1 MKVKRTPVFMSL
13 LLVVLLLPVILI
25 GNQSLDGSAQ
35 KKFAKWEWQEATLN
49 AVFDHISK
57 VSGVDIVLDPEITGK
72 ISVSLRDK
80 SWKEVFEVICKM
92 KGLYYE
98 VENKYIYVMTE
109 TGYIAK
115 QLQKAQGVKNLE
127 SLESLEKIMLKLK
140 NTTAKDMQTPV
151 QGLLSERGKVTVVE
165 HTNSLIIDE
174 LPKNLERIRS
184 MIDSLDREM
193 LQISISTKIVE
204 VGSGKQNDI
213 GIQWSFFNQ
222 ASGAQVSHLPSAVKG
237 GSAIS
242 KSLEKATFGILDKRG
257 FSVALD
263 YLFTQNNSEVV
274 AEPQITTVE
283 NKEAKIFMGSR
294 IPVSSLDYA
303 GNTKITMIDAGTE
316 LIVTPRITG
325 DGRVKMEL
333 KPTKKSYEMTDQG
346 PIINEQGAE
355 TEVVIQDGETVVIA
369 GLTSDD
375 NQHSEGGIPFLKD
388 IPILGYLFKYDLKKN
403 VKKDLV
409 IFVTPHIVKTT
420 ALNIMMEAQK
430 KEITST
436 TTN

>member
-1 MKVKRTPVFMSL
+1 MSTKRITVFVS
-13 LLVVLLLPVILI
+13 LLVVALLIPISII
-25 GNQSLDGSAQ
+25 GNQSLNGSSQ
-35 KKFAKWEWQEATLN
+35 KKFAKWEWQDATLN
-49 AVFDHISK
+49 SVFDHISK
-57 VSGVDIVLDPEITGK
+57 VSGTDIVLDPEVTGK
-72 ISVSLRDK
+72 ITVSLREK
-80 SWKEVFEVICKM
+80 SWREVFDVICKM

-98 VENKYIYVMTE
+98 QENKYIYVMTE

-115 QLQKAQGVKNLE
+115 QVQKAQGVRNLE
-127 SLESLEKIMLKLK
+127 SLEALEKVMIKLK
-140 NTTAKDMQTPV
+140 NTTAKDMQAPV
-151 QGLLSERGKVTVVE
+151 MGLLSERGKVTVVE

-174 LPKNLERIRS
+174 LPKNLDRIRS

-193 LQISISTKIVE
+193 LQITISTKIVE
-204 VGSGKQNDI
+204 VGSGDQKDM
-213 GIQWSFFNQ
+213 GIQWSFFDK
-222 ASGAQVSHLPSAVKG
+222 ASGAQVTHLPNAKVAG
-237 GSAIS
+237 
-242 KSLEKATFGILDKRG
+242 LEKATYGILDQRG
-257 FSVALD
+257 FSIALD
-263 YLFTQNNSEVV
+263 YLFTENNSEVI

-303 GNTKITMIDAGTE
+303 GNTKIQMIDAGTE

-355 TEVVIQDGETVVIA
+355 TEVVVKDGETVVIA

-375 NQHSEGGIPFLKD
+375 QQHSEGGIPFLKD
-388 IPILGYLFKYDLKKN
+388 IPILGYLFKYDLNKN

-409 IFVTPHIVKTT
+409 IFVTPHILKTT
-420 ALNIMMEAQK
+420 ALNVMIESQK
-430 KEITST
+430 KSSGATE
-436 TTN
+436 N